1 MFLYQDLIRQYVID
15 SLTTDTPV
23 ADVIPFVLYY
33 LVLPLYLVIGLVADV
48 CVGRYR
54 VMVASIYC
62 AFVGWLILCVSFYIS
77 HRVILHRLS

>member
-1 MFLYQDLIRQYVID
+1 MFSYEVLIGHCVID
-15 SLTTDTPV
+15 SLTNDTPV

-33 LVLPLYLVIGLVADV
+33 LMLPLYLVIGLVADV

-62 AFVGWLILCVSFYIS
+62 AFCGMADSVCFILY
-77 HRVILHRLS
+77 HTE